1 MFYDKPRHLHIFMLQ
16 ISCITDTIFLSLQSD
31 NPNGGTINPLGIYLL
46 ISLFFVM
53 TSMIE
58 FAGITYIQRKNRLIG
73 RNKVTHDGRLKRR
86 GSFEMDQLAMKID
99 SVALVTFSLGY
110 ILFNYAYWTTNL
122 ILQ

>member
-1 MFYDKPRHLHIFMLQ
+1 MIIYFYAANIRYI
-16 ISCITDTIFLSLQSD
+16 DTIFLSLQSD
-31 NPNGGTINPLGIYLL
+31 NPNGETINPLGIYLL

-73 RNKVTHDGRLKRR
+73 RNKVTNDGRLKRR
-86 GSFEMDQLAMKID
+86 GSFEMDQLTMKID

-122 ILQ
+122 MLH

>member
-1 MFYDKPRHLHIFMLQ
+1 MINPYIFMLQ

-31 NPNGGTINPLGIYLL
+31 NPNGETINQLGIYLL

-73 RNKVTHDGRLKRR
+73 RNKVTSDGRLIRR

-99 SVALVTFSLGY
+99 SVALVIFSLGY

-122 ILQ
+122 MLH